1 MGYKHGMDR
10 SGDTRHCASGDSCE
24 SNSCDGLVQRQA
36 LEGVEK
42 YISID
47 REECKGG
54 RIGFIGSSVNKG
66 EESVVGVFGGQTITE
81 GGVSAYLGN
90 TTSNLANVSTMRS

>member
-1 MGYKHGMDR
+1 MGYKHGMDH
-10 SGDTRHCASGDSCE
+10 SGDTGHCASGDSCE
-24 SNSCDGLVQRQA
+24 SNSCDGLVQQQA

-42 YISID
+42 YISVD
-47 REECKGG
+47 RKECKGG
-54 RIGFIGSSVNKG
+54 RIGSSVNKG
-66 EESVVGVFGGQTITE
+66 EESMVGVFGGHTITE